1 MGFRLLKIPKHFH
14 FSALTNVLLSMD
26 YPCTTQM

>member
-1 MGFRLLKIPKHFH
+1 MGFRLLKIPKTFP
-14 FSALTNVLLSMD
+14 FQCSNQCAFDVD